1 MQWPFSRP
9 RMPRAE
15 LGRAG
20 ENRARLFYRL
30 RGFSIVGANIH
41 LAAGELDLVARRG
54 KLLVIVEVKTRQ
66 SESGGEGYERVD
78 AKKRL
83 RLVRCAEQLV
93 TSRRDLAGLQIR
105 YDIISIRYTG
115 WRFVIRHFADAFRP
129 VADAHSPWKWKV

>member
-1 MQWPFSRP
+1 MQWPFARP
-9 RMPRAE
+9 RMPRPA

-20 ENRARLFYRL
+20 ERRARLFYRL
-30 RGFSIVGANIH
+30 RGFSIVGSNIH

-93 TSRRDLAGLQIR
+93 TSRRELAGLQIR

-129 VADAHSPWKWKV
+129 VADAHSPWKWTV